1 MFDYDSLENIAARE
15 GPAYLRAEP
24 FPHAVLDDFIDT
36 PLLAQ
41 LLAEYPPPEAPL
53 NWRRLVTHFEDG
65 SITQINKLGFSDLTL
80 IGPALRQIFLEMNSA
95 PFLRF
100 LEKLTGIKGLLP
112 DAHLVGGGLQQ
123 SMPGAILKIHA
134 DFAHHPETWL
144 DRRVNVLLFLNEGW
158 RDEYGGNL
166 ELWTSDM
173 SRCARSVT
181 PIARRCVIFNTSP
194 TSFHG
199 VPTPLA
205 CPDGLTRKSVVLYY
219 YTNGRPESEVFADNQ
234 TNFQRRPQDHA
245 DRAVQADSRPQ
256 WRFRWW
262 SRH

>member
-1 MFDYDSLENIAARE
+1 M
-15 GPAYLRAEP
+15 
-24 FPHAVLDDFIDT
+24 VLDDFIET

-65 SITQINKLGFSDLTL
+65 SVTQINKLGFSDLTL
-80 IGPALRQIFLEMNSA
+80 VGPALRQIFLEMSSA

-100 LEKLTGIKGLLP
+100 LERLTGISGLVP
-112 DAHLVGGGLQQ
+112 DPHLIGGGLQQ
-123 SMPGAILKIHA
+123 SVPGAILKIHA

-144 DRRVNVLLFLNEGW
+144 DRRLNVLLYLNENW
-158 RDEYGGNL
+158 KEEYGGHL

-173 SRCARSVT
+173 SRCAQRILPV
-181 PIARRCVIFNTSP
+181 AKRCVIFNTTP

-205 CPDGLTRKSVVLYY
+205 CPEGLTRKAAVLYY
-219 YTNGRPESEVFADNQ
+219 YTNGRPQTETYADNN
-234 TNFQRRPQDHA
+234 TNFQRRPEDLAGPAAQ
-245 DRAVQADSRPQ
+245 RENQTKMGWLRR
-256 WRFRWW
+256 WFR
-262 SRH
+262 